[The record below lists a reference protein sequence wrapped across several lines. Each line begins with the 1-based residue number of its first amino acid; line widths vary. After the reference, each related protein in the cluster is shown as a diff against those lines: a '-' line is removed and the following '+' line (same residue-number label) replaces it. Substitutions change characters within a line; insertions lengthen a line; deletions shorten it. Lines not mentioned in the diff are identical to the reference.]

1 MNLPGALFSC
11 CLLGLQHGVDWDHV
25 AAISDVTGVQT
36 SAREATHCGLLYA
49 LGHAATVGLLGISA
63 IALKHA
69 LPASFS
75 SWMQRI
81 VGLTLVVLGGY
92 LLIALAN
99 GSNTLSRGQALR
111 AIVSRLCSRS
121 ATMLPARQ
129 YGRKSSLGLGVLH
142 GIGAETPTQLSM
154 LLIAA
159 NLGGLGN
166 GILGLTAFAGG
177 MVVSNLVLT
186 AGATGLFAIS
196 RGQPVWLK
204 WVAALTAG
212 YSIWIGIM
220 FIAA

>member
-25 AAISDVTGVQT
+25 AAISDVAGVQT
-36 SAREATHCGLLYA
+36 SAREATRCGLLYA

-111 AIVSRLCSRS
+111 AIVSRLSSRS
-121 ATMLPARQ
+121 ATTLPARQ

-186 AGATGLFAIS
+186 AGATCLFAIS
-196 RGQPVWLK
+196 RGQPVWLN

-212 YSIWIGIM
+212 YSIWIGIT

>member
-1 MNLPGALFSC
+1 MTLPSALFSC

-36 SAREATHCGLLYA
+36 SPREATRCGLLYA
-49 LGHAATVGLLGISA
+49 LGHAAMVGLLGISA

-92 LLIALAN
+92 VFVALAIR
-99 GSNTLSRGQALR
+99 GIPVSRGQALGAIAGRLFRR
-111 AIVSRLCSRS
+111 ARPKLSS
-121 ATMLPARQ
+121 RQ

-142 GIGAETPTQLSM
+142 GIGAETPTQLSV

-177 MVVSNLVLT
+177 MVVSNLILT
-186 AGATGLFAIS
+186 AVSTGLFAIS

-204 WVAALTAG
+204 WVGAVTAG
-212 YSIWIGIM
+212 YSIWIG
-220 FIAA
+220 FTFVAP

>member
-212 YSIWIGIM
+212 YSIWIGIT